1 MSVSNHRLV
10 PWTGFLIWIQEKSR
24 TIKKCLDLD
33 SGGKIQTGSRSR
45 PISNRTD
52 DSANTLLYERGNPCM
67 KDSDC
72 DYYANSKCDTSCG
85 LCKAPLNAVDPHKP
99 PKN

>member
-1 MSVSNHRLV
+1 
-10 PWTGFLIWIQEKSR
+10 
-24 TIKKCLDLD
+24 
-33 SGGKIQTGSRSR
+33 
-45 PISNRTD
+45 
-52 DSANTLLYERGNPCM
+52 M

>member
-1 MSVSNHRLV
+1 MYGGGTKFGEDVIIGYLLCSMSVSNH
-10 PWTGFLIWIQEKSR
+10 
-24 TIKKCLDLD
+24 
-33 SGGKIQTGSRSR
+33 
-45 PISNRTD
+45 RTD